1 MVPIDEYKGVIRV
14 TLAYV
19 GLHVAF
25 QMLQSYSKWTLL
37 IEQKKKAKK
46 NGDKPLSFKNGDKP
60 LSFKE
65 AHYGEEGRMH
75 PLRLMADR
83 SAGNILEWSW
93 VFMCP
98 LWLHAV
104 FISEADAAWWGWTYV
119 AMRAFYPLGFAM
131 KCPWGVTVCNYTSI
145 AMLMMPLVKAVFLK

>member
-37 IEQKKKAKK
+37 IEQKKKAK
-46 NGDKPLSFKNGDKP
+46 KNGDKP

>member
-1 MVPIDEYKGVIRV
+1 MVPIDEYKGVIGV

-25 QMLQSYSKWTLL
+25 QMLQSYSKWSLL
-37 IEQKKKAKK
+37 IEQKKKAK
-46 NGDKPLSFKNGDKP
+46 KNGDKP

-83 SAGNILEWSW
+83 SVGNILEWSW

-119 AMRAFYPLGFAM
+119 GARSFYPLGFAM
-131 KCPWGVTVCNYTSI
+131 KFPWGVTVCNYTSI